1 MSNQKLNPSL
11 MIATALVIIVAFYGA
26 TQFNNL
32 RPTEYVEIRDYQ
44 GVRLSSIGD
53 FRENS
58 IKGPQ
63 EVNITDYRLMVYGEV
78 ASPVEYTYEEVLNN
92 FTSLNKVVTLNCV
105 EGWSATVLWEGI
117 RVMDLVRDA
126 GINDDATIIIFHA
139 EDGYTT
145 SLPLSYIRENELI
158 LAYKINEV
166 TLPKKN
172 GFPFQLVAESKWGYK
187 WCRWVTALE
196 ISSDTSYEGYWES
209 RGYSNTADLDDS
221 FWGN

>member
-1 MSNQKLNPSL
+1 MITLFESPFPRKLNPMSNQKLNPSL

-78 ASPVEYTYEEVLNN
+78 ASPVER
-92 FTSLNKVVTLNCV
+92 
-105 EGWSATVLWEGI
+105 
-117 RVMDLVRDA
+117 RVMRKPPNKWRGGA
-126 GINDDATIIIFHA
+126 PQFYG
-139 EDGYTT
+139 
-145 SLPLSYIRENELI
+145 RESGSW
-158 LAYKINEV
+158 
-166 TLPKKN
+166 TL
-172 GFPFQLVAESKWGYK
+172 
-187 WCRWVTALE
+187 
-196 ISSDTSYEGYWES
+196 
-209 RGYSNTADLDDS
+209 
-221 FWGN
+221 